1 MEVGSGNYKK
11 QSPTKK
17 NLAINDAVD
26 FVLVCDTHYSLVNA
40 SSQRDERALARIHA
54 TNSNQPLTCDCSPLQ
69 EFGVA
74 SCITALTP
82 LTRETR
88 EI

>member
-54 TNSNQPLTCDCSPLQ
+54 TNSNHLLAIVRPYKNFELRH
-69 EFGVA
+69 A
-74 SCITALTP
+74 SLP
-82 LTRETR
+82 
-88 EI
+88 